1 MQLDMCSLG
10 ITQKKKAGL
19 VLESFA
25 PKPVM
30 YYNFVAPFVLSFVMY
45 VCLCSLFLE
54 TDRKSVV

>member
-1 MQLDMCSLG
+1 MFFG
-10 ITQKKKAGL
+10 YYPKKKKAGL

-54 TDRKSVV
+54 TGYEMLRIYM